1 MHQNTISN
9 KIYFKGIGLHTG
21 LDVNLELHPAKE
33 NSGIT
38 FFRKDLNKKIGA
50 SWKNVISTKF
60 STNLGV
66 DNCFI
71 KTVEHLLSAFA
82 GLHISNCDVF
92 IDNEEVPIMDGSS
105 KVFVDEI
112 LKTGIKN
119 QIVNQ
124 QAIEIKKKVR
134 FDCDYGYGELLP
146 NLETEEGL
154 NIFLES
160 RFEGKYEDQ
169 TINIENLNGG
179 YPSKISQARTFG
191 FYEEIEYLKSQ
202 NLIKGGSLDNAIVI
216 KEFQPINPEGLRY
229 DNELMRHKVLDVVG
243 DLYLSGFPI
252 IGKYNGFKTGH
263 YITYNL
269 LKELFKDQQ
278 NFKIINSN

>member
-38 FFRKDLNKKIGA
+38 FFRKDLNKKIEA

-71 KTVEHLLSAFA
+71 KTVEHLLSAFS

-119 QIVNQ
+119 QIMNQ

-146 NLETEEGL
+146 NSETEEGL

-216 KEFQPINPEGLRY
+216 KEFQPINPEGLRC

-269 LKELFKDQQ
+269 LKELFKDQN

>member
-38 FFRKDLNKKIGA
+38 FFRKDLNKKIEA

-169 TINIENLNGG
+169 TINIKNLNGG

-269 LKELFKDQQ
+269 LKELFKDQN

>member
-38 FFRKDLNKKIGA
+38 FFRKDLNKKIEA

-71 KTVEHLLSAFA
+71 KTVEHLLSAFS

-160 RFEGKYEDQ
+160 RFDGKYEDQ

-202 NLIKGGSLDNAIVI
+202 NLIRGGSLDNAIVI

-269 LKELFKDQQ
+269 LRELFKDQN

>member
-38 FFRKDLNKKIGA
+38 FFRKDLNKKIEA

-269 LKELFKDQQ
+269 LKELFKDQN

>member
-1 MHQNTISN
+1 
-9 KIYFKGIGLHTG
+9 
-21 LDVNLELHPAKE
+21 
-33 NSGIT
+33 
-38 FFRKDLNKKIGA
+38 
-50 SWKNVISTKF
+50 
-60 STNLGV
+60 
-66 DNCFI
+66 
-71 KTVEHLLSAFA
+71 
-82 GLHISNCDVF
+82 
-92 IDNEEVPIMDGSS
+92 
-105 KVFVDEI
+105 
-112 LKTGIKN
+112 
-119 QIVNQ
+119 VNQ

-160 RFEGKYEDQ
+160 RFDGKYEDQ

-269 LKELFKDQQ
+269 LRELFKDQN

>member
-38 FFRKDLNKKIGA
+38 FFRKDLNKKIEA

-119 QIVNQ
+119 QMMNQ

-269 LKELFKDQQ
+269 LKELFKDQN

>member
-9 KIYFKGIGLHTG
+9 KIYFNGIGLHTG

-38 FFRKDLNKKIGA
+38 FFRKDLNKKIEA

-202 NLIKGGSLDNAIVI
+202 NLIRGGSLDNAIVI

-269 LKELFKDQQ
+269 LKELFKDQN

>member
-38 FFRKDLNKKIGA
+38 FFRKDLNKKIEA

-119 QIVNQ
+119 QIMNQ

-160 RFEGKYEDQ
+160 RFDGKYEDQ

-269 LKELFKDQQ
+269 LKELFKDKN

>member
-38 FFRKDLNKKIGA
+38 FFRKDLNKKIEA

-119 QIVNQ
+119 QMMNQ

>member
-38 FFRKDLNKKIGA
+38 FFRKDLNKKIEA

-71 KTVEHLLSAFA
+71 KTVEHLLSAFS

-269 LKELFKDQQ
+269 LKELFKDQN

>member
-38 FFRKDLNKKIGA
+38 FFRKDLNKKIEA

-169 TINIENLNGG
+169 AINIENLNGG

>member
-38 FFRKDLNKKIGA
+38 FFRKDLNKKIEA

>member
-38 FFRKDLNKKIGA
+38 FFRKDLNKKIEA

-269 LKELFKDQQ
+269 LRELFKDQQ

>member
-38 FFRKDLNKKIGA
+38 FFRKDLNKKIEA

-160 RFEGKYEDQ
+160 RFDGKYEDQ

-269 LKELFKDQQ
+269 LRELFKDQN

>member
-38 FFRKDLNKKIGA
+38 FFRKDLNKKIEA

-119 QIVNQ
+119 QIMNQ

-160 RFEGKYEDQ
+160 RFDGKYEDQ

-269 LKELFKDQQ
+269 LKELFKDQN

>member
-1 MHQNTISN
+1 MQQNTIAN
-9 KIYFKGIGLHTG
+9 KISFNGIGLHTG
-21 LDVNLELHPAKE
+21 LEVNLDLHPAKE

-38 FFRKDLNKKIGA
+38 FFRKDLNTEIKA
-50 SWKNVISTKF
+50 NWRNVISTKF
-60 STNLGV
+60 STNLGI
-66 DNCFI
+66 DNCSI

-92 IDNEEVPIMDGSS
+92 IDNEEIPIMDGSS

-112 LKTGIKN
+112 LKKGIKN
-119 QIVNQ
+119 QIMNQ
-124 QAIEIKKKVR
+124 KVIEIKKKVR

-146 NLETEEGL
+146 NAETEEGL
-154 NIFLES
+154 NIFLKS
-160 RFEGKYEDQ
+160 SFEGKYEDQ

-179 YPSKISQARTFG
+179 YPSQISQARTFG

-216 KEFQPINPEGLRY
+216 KDFQPINPEGLRY
-229 DNELMRHKVLDVVG
+229 NNELMRHKVLDVVG

-252 IGKYNGFKTGH
+252 LGKYNGFKTGH

>member
-38 FFRKDLNKKIGA
+38 FFRKDLNKKIEA

-229 DNELMRHKVLDVVG
+229 NNELMRHKVLDVVG

-269 LKELFKDQQ
+269 LRELFKDQN

>member
-38 FFRKDLNKKIGA
+38 FFRKDLNKKIEA

-160 RFEGKYEDQ
+160 RFDGKYEDQ

-229 DNELMRHKVLDVVG
+229 NNELMRHKVLDVVG

-269 LKELFKDQQ
+269 LRELFKDQN